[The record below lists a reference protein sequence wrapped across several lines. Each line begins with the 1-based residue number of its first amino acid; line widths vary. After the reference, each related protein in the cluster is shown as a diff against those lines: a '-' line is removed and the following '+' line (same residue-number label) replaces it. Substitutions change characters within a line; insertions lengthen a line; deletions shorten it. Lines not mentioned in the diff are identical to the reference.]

1 MYSIFIQYKSRTCGD
16 SHQYPQPHIC
26 FCADKAHLRELVKL
40 KIAGNIRG
48 DRCKSY

>member
-1 MYSIFIQYKSRTCGD
+1 MHLYTVQQQDLHKFS
-16 SHQYPQPHIC
+16 
-26 FCADKAHLRELVKL
+26 ADKAHLRELLKL